1 MRNIFKALIV
11 FIALLTSFCF
21 LSHTEASSNLYSA
34 GYIKNDIPCE
44 KIIANVNTASE
55 IISKDSNDNSF
66 QIGSNASIID
76 ANFINCH
83 FSKNY
88 GDCFISSK
96 NNSSKFLKNQNNPR
110 AP

>member
-55 IISKDSNDNSF
+55 IISKDS
-66 QIGSNASIID
+66 ITLVL
-76 ANFINCH
+76 
-83 FSKNY
+83 
-88 GDCFISSK
+88 
-96 NNSSKFLKNQNNPR
+96 FLKKQTLIMNFQLLFQKY
-110 AP
+110 